1 MIQKR
6 KETKQIE
13 ITITHTCNLK
23 PRCPGCSDEAATRHG
38 KKDKSAE
45 FWCQRLDELYQKYK
59 FSFVILMGGEPTFW
73 PRIEKLTS
81 HIAQSKNY
89 DGGFYTDSVGL
100 LTKNG
105 EPTEKLKSLIEKGR
119 LPKLYLL
126 ASIDYL
132 IEKPDSIW
140 ENAARLKAYHGLRLL
155 KFLRKEYPHMALALH
170 QVIKPDTLEHTLPL
184 YKKALELGV
193 WFSCCTFVWKQYVYG
208 RKNTVSIENYQN
220 LILKDEHREKLAE
233 ISKKLINKET
243 KRLKNGLGRS
253 IAVSRAF
260 LQQLSKNGIDQG
272 YSCIIAG
279 QPNMFD
285 VTAQG
290 EVRFCVARDTEEEG
304 LACSG
309 CSFVCL
315 DRGGR
320 YEPLEEFSGEKKE
333 ITWMNLLQSRKNEN

>member
-6 KETKQIE
+6 KEVKQIE
-13 ITITHTCNLK
+13 ITITHSCNLN
-23 PRCPGCSDEAATRHG
+23 PRCPGCSDEVATRHG
-38 KKDKSAE
+38 KKDKSAQ
-45 FWCQRLDELYQKYK
+45 FWCQRLDELHKKYK
-59 FSFVILMGGEPTFW
+59 FGFVILMGGEPTYW
-73 PRIEKLTS
+73 SGTEKLTS

-100 LTKNG
+100 LTRD
-105 EPTEKLKSLIEKGR
+105 ERPTERLKSLIEKGR
-119 LPKLYLL
+119 LPELYILT
-126 ASIDYL
+126 SVDYL

-208 RKNTVSIENYQN
+208 RKNTVPIGNYQN
-220 LILKDEHREKLAE
+220 LILKDEHRERLKE
-233 ISKKLINKET
+233 ISDKLIKEET
-243 KRLKNGLGRS
+243 KRLKNGRPRS

-260 LQQLSKNGIDQG
+260 LRQLPKNGIDQG
-272 YSCIIAG
+272 YSCVIAG

-285 VTAQG
+285 VTTQG
-290 EVRFCVARDTEEEG
+290 KVRFCVARDTKKEG
-304 LACSG
+304 LACPG

-320 YEPLEEFSGEKKE
+320 YASLEEFTGEPGE
-333 ITWMNLLQSRKNEN
+333 ITWTNLLQNRKK